1 MEDEESDSQ
10 KLLQILIKRYN
21 LSIEDV
27 QELSEEMTKKQIL
40 EKHIESFSPIWQGK
54 NGRWYTYLPD
64 ETKKS
69 GRKLIA
75 KSTEEK
81 LNTQIAD
88 YYKMASSRLEKITL
102 EAFYPQW
109 LKYKALHS
117 NSDSYIHRIDNDWNR
132 FYKETPIVNVP
143 LRKLTK
149 VMLDE
154 WAHGLIKKHQM
165 TKTQYYD
172 MSIIMRQALILAV
185 DKGILTKSP
194 FDDVIINTKMFR
206 SNKKK
211 NDATQV
217 FLIDEQVQIE
227 QEALAD
233 FEKNGYPAS
242 IAVALCFQMGLRIGE
257 MAVVKWSDID
267 ELQENYMHIQR
278 MEVKRHKHQ
287 TNGMWKCNGYEIVD
301 HVKSDAGDR
310 NVYLTKKAKEYL
322 AMVRKWNEEHGFG
335 DSEYIFLDKQ
345 GHNIHSRALDTRI
358 RKYCRYIGIS
368 EKSMH
373 KIRKTYISTL
383 IDSQLVNLNTIRT
396 LVGHGDERTTL
407 KCYCFNRKNDLQT
420 QESLEKALC
429 F

>member
-27 QELSEEMTKKQIL
+27 QELSEEMTK
-40 EKHIESFSPIWQGK
+40 
-54 NGRWYTYLPD
+54 
-64 ETKKS
+64 
-69 GRKLIA
+69 
-75 KSTEEK
+75 
-81 LNTQIAD
+81 
-88 YYKMASSRLEKITL
+88 
-102 EAFYPQW
+102 
-109 LKYKALHS
+109 
-117 NSDSYIHRIDNDWNR
+117 
-132 FYKETPIVNVP
+132 
-143 LRKLTK
+143 
-149 VMLDE
+149 
-154 WAHGLIKKHQM
+154 
-165 TKTQYYD
+165 TQYYD

-194 FDDVIINTKMFR
+194 FDDVVINTKMFR

-287 TNGMWKCNGYEIVD
+287 TNGTWKCNGYEIVD

-358 RKYCRYIGIS
+358 
-368 EKSMH
+368 
-373 KIRKTYISTL
+373 
-383 IDSQLVNLNTIRT
+383 
-396 LVGHGDERTTL
+396 
-407 KCYCFNRKNDLQT
+407 
-420 QESLEKALC
+420 
-429 F
+429 